1 MENLGY
7 LSYDV
12 TLTKN
17 RFVMPADLRPAF
29 QGQGKFVIFS
39 DKMTRTLIITDK
51 KTFDESCKELDMDV
65 LITLNARE
73 YDPRE
78 DSQARGSFSASQMN
92 LLGNPEEVI
101 FSALDKCIVVQNPET
116 VVDNT
121 ESVEK
126 QIKDVKKI
134 ILGR

>member
-1 MENLGY
+1 MEGLGFM
-7 LSYDV
+7 SYDV
-12 TLTKN
+12 SLTKN

-39 DKMTRTLIITDK
+39 DKMSRTLIITDK
-51 KTFDESCKELDMDV
+51 NTFDESCKGLDMDV

-73 YDPRE
+73 YDPKE
-78 DSQARGSFSASQMN
+78 DIQARGSFSASQMN

-101 FSALDKCIVVQNPET
+101 FSAIDKCIVVQNPDT
-116 VVDNT
+116 VVDNK

-126 QIKDVKKI
+126 QMRNVKDLM
-134 ILGR
+134 LGK